1 MVSYQ
6 ADVGPLGHEL
16 AAAIRLRPV
25 ADEVAQAPK
34 LIGCG
39 GVDGAE
45 HGLERMEI
53 PVNVGDDGHS
63 HSRRTLAKRTGLLAL
78 ALVWVVSGFF
88 LWRTSVPRLD
98 IPSLDPRD
106 YFSAA
111 ELARAHEY
119 RRVSRALLLGSLA
132 AQVVVL
138 GLLVWKARPLADA
151 LEGIGRGRIRTG
163 VIVALAVVLALWIAT
178 IPFGAVSLWWR
189 RRYGLSTQT
198 AASWVRDQVVS
209 VGVECLLVAAAAAV
223 TLALAAWLGHSWWLA
238 GAPLFVLAGVIY
250 FIAQPLVVQPLF
262 NKFEPLDNPRLTA
275 DIKELGAKEGVTV
288 DKVLVADASRRT
300 TTANAYVSGL
310 GPTKRVVF
318 YDTILDGRFSQP
330 ELESVAAH
338 ELGHVARSHVW
349 KGLGWFALIS
359 IPGVFLVWWFTER
372 RGGLPDPALVPLG
385 IAVALVYSIL
395 VMPFGNL
402 VSRRYEA
409 EADWIALTATDD
421 PQSFIGLE
429 EQLTITSLGDPDPPA
444 WSNLL
449 FGTHPTPMRRIG
461 MAEAFRTLESP
472 APAGS

>member
-6 ADVGPLGHEL
+6 ADVGALGDDG
-16 AAAIRLRPV
+16 AAAVRARPI
-25 ADEVAQAPK
+25 ADEVAETPERVRR
-34 LIGCG
+34 L

-63 HSRRTLAKRTGLLAL
+63 HGRRTLAKRAGLLAL
-78 ALVWVVSGFF
+78 AAVWVVSGFY
-88 LWRTSVPRLD
+88 LWRTSVPRLH
-98 IPSLDPRD
+98 IPELDPRD

-111 ELARAHEY
+111 ELSRAHEY

-132 AQVVVL
+132 AQLVVL
-138 GLLVWKARPLADA
+138 ALLVWKARPLAEA

-163 VIVALAVVLALWIAT
+163 VLVAIAVPLALWLAT
-178 IPFGAVSLWWR
+178 VPFGAVSLWWR

-198 AASWVRDQVVS
+198 AAGWLRDQAVA
-209 VGVECLLVAAAAAV
+209 VGVECLLVAAAAGV
-223 TLALAAWLGHSWWLA
+223 TLGLAAWLGRSWWLA
-238 GAPLFVLAGVIY
+238 AAPLFVLAGVLY
-250 FIAQPLVVQPLF
+250 FVAQPLVVQPLF
-262 NKFEPLDNPRLTA
+262 NRFEPLADQRLTA
-275 DIKELGAKEGVTV
+275 EIKKLGAKEGVTV

-318 YDTILDGRFSQP
+318 YDTILDGRFSTP

-338 ELGHVARSHVW
+338 ELAHVARSHIW
-349 KGLGWFALIS
+349 RGLGWFALIA
-359 IPGVFLVWWFTER
+359 IPGVLLVWWFTER
-372 RGGLPDPALVPLG
+372 RGGLPDPGLVPLA

-395 VMPFGNL
+395 VMPLGNL

-409 EADWIALTATDD
+409 EADWIALKATDD

-429 EQLTITSLGDPDPPA
+429 KTLTVTSLGDPDPPA
-444 WSNLL
+444 WSNVL
-449 FGTHPTPMRRIG
+449 FGTHPTPMKRIG
-461 MAEAFRTLESP
+461 MAKAFSSR
-472 APAGS
+472 

>member
-1 MVSYQ
+1 
-6 ADVGPLGHEL
+6 
-16 AAAIRLRPV
+16 
-25 ADEVAQAPK
+25 
-34 LIGCG
+34 
-39 GVDGAE
+39 
-45 HGLERMEI
+45 MEI

-63 HSRRTLAKRTGLLAL
+63 HGTRTLAKRAGLLAL
-78 ALVWVVSGFF
+78 AAVWVVSGFY
-88 LWRTSVPRLD
+88 LWRTSVPRLH
-98 IPSLDPRD
+98 IPDLDPRD

-111 ELARAHEY
+111 ELSRAHEY

-132 AQVVVL
+132 AQLVVL
-138 GLLVWKARPLADA
+138 ALLVWKARPLADA

-163 VIVALAVVLALWIAT
+163 VLVAIAVALALWLVT
-178 IPFGAVSLWWR
+178 LPFGAVSLWWR

-198 AASWVRDQVVS
+198 AAGWLRDQVVA
-209 VGVECLLVAAAAAV
+209 VGVECLLVAVAAAV
-223 TLALAAWLGHSWWLA
+223 TLGLAAWLGRSWWLA
-238 GAPLFVLAGVIY
+238 AAPLFVLAGVLY
-250 FIAQPLVVQPLF
+250 FVAQPLVVQPLF
-262 NKFEPLDNPRLTA
+262 NRFEPLDNPRLTA

-318 YDTILDGRFSQP
+318 YDTILDGRFSQA

-338 ELGHVARSHVW
+338 ELGHVARSHIW
-349 KGLGWFALIS
+349 KGLGWFALIA
-359 IPGVFLVWWFTER
+359 IPGVVLVWWFTER
-372 RGGLPDPALVPLG
+372 RGGLPAPSLVPLA

-409 EADWIALTATDD
+409 EADWMALTATND
-421 PQSFIGLE
+421 PQSFVGLE
-429 EQLTITSLGDPDPPA
+429 QTLTVTSLGDPDPPA

-449 FGTHPTPMRRIG
+449 FGTHPTPMKRIG
-461 MAEAFRTLESP
+461 MAQAFRTRESP

>member
-1 MVSYQ
+1 
-6 ADVGPLGHEL
+6 
-16 AAAIRLRPV
+16 
-25 ADEVAQAPK
+25 
-34 LIGCG
+34 
-39 GVDGAE
+39 
-45 HGLERMEI
+45 MEI

-63 HSRRTLAKRTGLLAL
+63 HGTRTLAKRAGLLAL
-78 ALVWVVSGFF
+78 AAVWVVSGFY
-88 LWRTSVPRLD
+88 LWRTSVPRLH
-98 IPSLDPRD
+98 IPDLDPRD

-111 ELARAHEY
+111 ELSRAHEY

-132 AQVVVL
+132 AQLVVL
-138 GLLVWKARPLADA
+138 ALLVWKARPLADA

-163 VIVALAVVLALWIAT
+163 VLVAIAVALALWLVT
-178 IPFGAVSLWWR
+178 LPFGAVSLWWR

-198 AASWVRDQVVS
+198 AAGWLRDQVVA
-209 VGVECLLVAAAAAV
+209 VGVECLLVAVAAAV
-223 TLALAAWLGHSWWLA
+223 TLGLAAWLGRSWWLA
-238 GAPLFVLAGVIY
+238 AAPLFVLAGVLY
-250 FIAQPLVVQPLF
+250 FVAQPLVVQPLF
-262 NKFEPLDNPRLTA
+262 NRFEPLDNPRLTA

-318 YDTILDGRFSQP
+318 YDTILDGRFSQA

-338 ELGHVARSHVW
+338 ELGHVARSHIW
-349 KGLGWFALIS
+349 KGLGWFALIA
-359 IPGVFLVWWFTER
+359 IPGVVLVWWFTER
-372 RGGLPDPALVPLG
+372 RGGLPDPGLVPLA

-409 EADWIALTATDD
+409 EADWMALTATND
-421 PQSFIGLE
+421 PQSFVGLE
-429 EQLTITSLGDPDPPA
+429 QTLTVTSLGDPDPPA

-449 FGTHPTPMRRIG
+449 FGTHPTPMKRIG
-461 MAEAFRTLESP
+461 MAQAFRTRESP

>member
-1 MVSYQ
+1 M
-6 ADVGPLGHEL
+6 
-16 AAAIRLRPV
+16 
-25 ADEVAQAPK
+25 
-34 LIGCG
+34 
-39 GVDGAE
+39 
-45 HGLERMEI
+45 
-53 PVNVGDDGHS
+53 
-63 HSRRTLAKRTGLLAL
+63 
-78 ALVWVVSGFF
+78 WVVSGLF

-106 YFSAA
+106 YFGAA

-132 AQVVVL
+132 AQIVVL
-138 GLLVWKARPLADA
+138 ALLVWKARPLADA
-151 LEGIGRGRIRTG
+151 LEGIGRGRVRTG
-163 VIVALAVVLALWIAT
+163 VLVALVAVLALWIAT
-178 IPFGAVSLWWR
+178 ISFGAISLWWR

-198 AASWVRDQVVS
+198 AAGWLRDQAVS

-223 TLALAAWLGHSWWLA
+223 TLGLAAWLGRSWWLA
-238 GAPLFVLAGVIY
+238 GAPLFVLAGVLY

-262 NKFEPLDNPRLTA
+262 NKFEPLDNPRLTT
-275 DIKELGAKEGVTV
+275 DIKELGAGEGVTV

-338 ELGHVARSHVW
+338 ELGHVARSHIW

-372 RGGLPDPALVPLG
+372 RGGLPDPGLVPLA

-429 EQLTITSLGDPDPPA
+429 KQLTITSLGDPDPPA

>member
-1 MVSYQ
+1 
-6 ADVGPLGHEL
+6 
-16 AAAIRLRPV
+16 
-25 ADEVAQAPK
+25 
-34 LIGCG
+34 
-39 GVDGAE
+39 
-45 HGLERMEI
+45 MEI

-63 HSRRTLAKRTGLLAL
+63 HGTRTLAKRAGLLAL
-78 ALVWVVSGFF
+78 AAVWVVSGFY
-88 LWRTSVPRLD
+88 LWRTSVPRLH
-98 IPSLDPRD
+98 IPDLDPRD

-111 ELARAHEY
+111 ELSRAHEY

-132 AQVVVL
+132 AQLVVL
-138 GLLVWKARPLADA
+138 ALLGWKARPLADA

-163 VIVALAVVLALWIAT
+163 VLVAIAVALALWLVT
-178 IPFGAVSLWWR
+178 LPFGAVSLWWR

-198 AASWVRDQVVS
+198 AVGWLRDQVVA
-209 VGVECLLVAAAAAV
+209 VGVECLLVAVAAAV
-223 TLALAAWLGHSWWLA
+223 TLGLAAWLGRSWWLA
-238 GAPLFVLAGVIY
+238 AAPLFVLAGVLY
-250 FIAQPLVVQPLF
+250 FVAQPLVVQPLF
-262 NKFEPLDNPRLTA
+262 NRFEPLDNPRLTA

-318 YDTILDGRFSQP
+318 YDTILDGRFSQA

-338 ELGHVARSHVW
+338 ELGHVARSHIW
-349 KGLGWFALIS
+349 KGLGWFALIA
-359 IPGVFLVWWFTER
+359 IPGVVLVWWFTER
-372 RGGLPDPALVPLG
+372 RGGLPDPGLVPLA

-409 EADWIALTATDD
+409 EADWMALTATND
-421 PQSFIGLE
+421 PQSFVGLE
-429 EQLTITSLGDPDPPA
+429 QTLTVTSLGDPDPPA

-449 FGTHPTPMRRIG
+449 FGTHPTPMKRIG
-461 MAEAFRTLESP
+461 MAQAFRTRESP